1 LNYQETINFLF
12 TQFPSYQKE
21 GESAFKPGL
30 ERILK
35 LSELANNP
43 HKKFKSIHIAGT
55 NGKGSC
61 SHMLASILQESGYKV
76 GLFTSPHL
84 KDFRERIKINGIEI
98 TEQYVIDFVHKFKS
112 KAESIQPSFFEY
124 TTIMAFEYFTSQKV
138 DIAIIETGLGGRLDC
153 SNIIIPEISMITNI
167 GLDHQ
172 QFLGETLTEIASE
185 KAGIIKPN
193 VPVVIGKKQGETVSV
208 FDFFAHKNNAEL
220 IYAEN
225 TYINYKLDLKGYC
238 QKENSKTVLTTI
250 KKLQNKGWEIPEN
263 AIKKGFNKTVK
274 NTGLIGRWNTL
285 QKNPKV
291 ICDTGHNEDGIK
303 LIVQQLEDETY
314 ENLHIVWGMV
324 KDKKTSKILNLL
336 PKNAKYYWCSPKI
349 ERALTTKELEANAFD
364 LKLEGKTY
372 DSVLEAKENAIK
384 SGGKNDLV
392 FIGGSTFV
400 VAEAL

>member
-1 LNYQETINFLF
+1 
-12 TQFPSYQKE
+12 
-21 GESAFKPGL
+21 
-30 ERILK
+30 
-35 LSELANNP
+35 
-43 HKKFKSIHIAGT
+43 
-55 NGKGSC
+55 
-61 SHMLASILQESGYKV
+61 
-76 GLFTSPHL
+76 
-84 KDFRERIKINGIEI
+84 
-98 TEQYVIDFVHKFKS
+98 
-112 KAESIQPSFFEY
+112 
-124 TTIMAFEYFTSQKV
+124 MAFEYFANKKV

-153 SNIIIPEISMITNI
+153 SNIIIPEISVITNI

-185 KAGIIKPN
+185 KAGIIKTN
-193 VPVVIGKKQGETVSV
+193 VPVIIGKKQVETVSV

-225 TYINYKLDLKGYC
+225 TDNNYELDLKGYC

-250 KKLQNKGWEIPEN
+250 KKLQSKGWEIPQK

-274 NTGLIGRWNTL
+274 NTGLIGRWNTI

-349 ERALTTKELEANAFD
+349 ERALTTKELETNAFD
-364 LKLEGKTY
+364 LKLKGKTY